1 MDNVVEVEIAP
12 GPGDGAY
19 VVRVLRSVT
28 GGEPVAVAPLDVSGI
43 AARRAHLESAV
54 LSSAVPARRIAGT
67 RETLVREVG
76 QQLFE
81 TVFSGPVA
89 GAYRAS
95 QGVAQERGGDV
106 QVLLRLSAP
115 ELAALPWETLFD
127 PESGAFVC
135 RREPVVRHVPAPFT
149 PDPLTIRHPLR
160 ILAAVASPSGLPR
173 LDVAGE
179 QERLTEALRPHVVAG
194 RAELVWLPDVTW
206 YDLHAALLSGEWHVL
221 HFIGHGDYDAATDEG
236 VLAFTGPDGRAEPVE
251 AGALA
256 DLLGEAEPTPRLVV
270 LNSCL
275 SGAAGSVDP
284 FSGTAAAL
292 VRRGIHAVVA
302 MQFAISDG
310 AALAFAR
317 AFYTA
322 LASGRPVDESVRS
335 GRIGI
340 LGSGR
345 GTLEWVTPVLYVRGG
360 SADVFRLTGGGPRHP
375 TPADPAPPPVAA
387 AAPEA
392 DPAAPGAPSRDA
404 PRATTPVRD
413 VPPGAHAA
421 AGGLEA
427 DTHTIPHL
435 ASAPPLRVRTGVRP
449 ADEAAHT
456 GAVDAL
462 DADPPDETRSTETPV
477 ARRSTGLTR
486 GAWIGLAAAVAAV
499 GLWAALVLPGDA
511 PGDGATD
518 ATATTPV
525 TPDPAV
531 SVTVP
536 GYVLWTDSTV
546 DCAAF
551 DLLQIRASGTV
562 MHEPTP
568 QGAVTPDG
576 LTDPVYHQYNV
587 PGLPDA
593 NTVALIGRIGID
605 GDPWVVG
612 TGTDHVCDEGGRLFL
627 GINDVGVDNNS
638 GEFLAV
644 VTRVPRS

>member
-12 GPGDGAY
+12 GPQGGAY

-28 GGEPVAVAPLDVSGI
+28 GGEPVAVAPLDVDGI
-43 AARRAHLESAV
+43 VARRAHLESAV

-81 TVFSGPVA
+81 AVFSGGVA

-149 PDPLTIRHPLR
+149 PDPLTIRYPLR
-160 ILAAVASPSGLPR
+160 VLAAVASPSGLPR
-173 LDVAGE
+173 LDVDAE
-179 QERLTEALRPHVVAG
+179 RERLTEALRPHVAAG
-194 RAELVWLPDVTW
+194 RVELVWLPDVTW

-221 HFIGHGDYDAATDEG
+221 HFIGHGDYDVATDEG

-275 SGAAGSVDP
+275 SGAVGSVDP

-302 MQFAISDG
+302 MQFAISDS

-322 LASGRPVDESVRS
+322 LAGGRPVDESVRS

-360 SADVFRLTGGGPRHP
+360 SADVFRLVGGGSSPSATAEPDPPQRVLE
-375 TPADPAPPPVAA
+375 PAPPEPAV
-387 AAPEA
+387 PE
-392 DPAAPGAPSRDA
+392 PA
-404 PRATTPVRD
+404 
-413 VPPGAHAA
+413 
-421 AGGLEA
+421 
-427 DTHTIPHL
+427 
-435 ASAPPLRVRTGVRP
+435 
-449 ADEAAHT
+449 
-456 GAVDAL
+456 
-462 DADPPDETRSTETPV
+462 PPDEPPPERPPPVRRRRTRLP
-477 ARRSTGLTR
+477 R
-486 GAWIGLAAAVAAV
+486 GAWAGLAAAAAAAGV
-499 GLWAALVLPGDA
+499 WAALVLPPDA
-511 PGDGATD
+511 PAGGSAD
-518 ATATTPV
+518 APPTSSS

-536 GYVLWTDSTV
+536 GYVVWTDSSV
-546 DCAAF
+546 DCGAS
-551 DLLQIRASGTV
+551 DLLQITASGTV
-562 MHEPTP
+562 MHEPSP

-576 LTDPVYHQYNV
+576 LTDPAYHQYNV

-612 TGTDHVCDEGGRLFL
+612 TGTEHVCDEGGRLFL